1 VQEGESKN
9 ASGAINIVAFDEQPI
24 VLLGIEHILSS
35 EPELNLQASF
45 SDRTKCLD
53 GVSRLSPDIL
63 ILDISMS
70 DHDCLNLLH
79 EMSLEE
85 HPTKAIIFTQALK
98 ESELLDA
105 FRLGVQG
112 VVLKTM
118 PPALLCQCIRKVYAG
133 EQWYEKESFGR
144 TLRSMIKR
152 EKERNQTQ
160 TVLTAREMEL
170 TRLVATGLDNSEIAN
185 RLHIQTGTV
194 KVHLHRIYTKLG
206 IKNRVEL
213 SLYARDAGLI

>member
-1 VQEGESKN
+1 VQEGDTN
-9 ASGAINIVAFDEQPI
+9 DASAAINIVAFDQQPV
-24 VLLGIEHILSS
+24 VLLGIEHILAS
-35 EPELNLQASF
+35 EPELNLQACF
-45 SDRTKCLD
+45 TDRTKCLD
-53 GVSRLSPDIL
+53 GVRQLRPDIL

-79 EMSLEE
+79 EMSVEE

-118 PPALLCQCIRKVYAG
+118 PPALLSRCIRKVYAG

-152 EKERNQTQ
+152 ENERSHTRK
-160 TVLTAREMEL
+160 VLTAREIEL
-170 TRLVATGLDNSEIAN
+170 ANLVATGLDNSEIAD

-213 SLYARDAGLI
+213 SLYARDTGLI